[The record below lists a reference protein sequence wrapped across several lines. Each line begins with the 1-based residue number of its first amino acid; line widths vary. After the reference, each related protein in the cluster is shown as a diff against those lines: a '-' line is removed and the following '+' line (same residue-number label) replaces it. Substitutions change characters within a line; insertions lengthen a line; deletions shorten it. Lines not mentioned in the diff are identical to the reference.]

1 VEASFLE
8 TFVILWRLFM
18 LNVRFRSSLT
28 SVAVIASLVAGCS
41 TGGGD
46 QPQPQVA
53 VQPAD
58 SRAAA
63 EAAIRAAS
71 AAWSQAS
78 AAKDVEKAVSFYA
91 DDAVQM
97 SPKGPAVR
105 GKENIRKG
113 WAGMLAMPGP
123 GLSFQTTSVE
133 VARSGDLAYE
143 TGSYDFATTDKNGK
157 TNDEKGKYVV
167 IWKKQADGSWKAA
180 VDMDNTDQ

>member
-1 VEASFLE
+1 
-8 TFVILWRLFM
+8 M
-18 LNVRFRSSLT
+18 LNVRFALRVCSF
-28 SVAVIASLVAGCS
+28 VAMASLVAGCS

-58 SRAAA
+58 SGATA

-78 AAKDVEKAVSFYA
+78 AAKDVDQAVSFYA

-113 WAGMLAMPGP
+113 WVPMLATPGP

-143 TGSYDFATTDKNGK
+143 TGTYDFATTDKNGK
-157 TNDEKGKYVV
+157 TNDEKGKYLV
-167 IWKKQADGSWKAA
+167 IWKKQGDGSWKAA

>member
-1 VEASFLE
+1 
-8 TFVILWRLFM
+8 M
-18 LNVRFRSSLT
+18 LNARFTSLLA
-28 SVAVIASLVAGCS
+28 SAVIIVSLLAGCS

-46 QPQPQVA
+46 QPQPQVS

-71 AAWSQAS
+71 EAWSQAS
-78 AAKDVEKAVSFYA
+78 AAKDVDQAVSFYT

-97 SPKGPAVR
+97 SPKAPAVR

-113 WAGMLAMPGP
+113 WTAMLAMPGP
-123 GLSFQTTSVE
+123 GLSFQTASVE

-143 TGSYDFATTDKNGK
+143 TGTYDFATTDKNGK
-157 TNDEKGKYVV
+157 AAEEKGKYLV
-167 IWKKQADGSWKAA
+167 IWKKQSDGSWKVS